1 MPKITIKENVVF
13 ILKTKQLTQEKLAE
27 KLGITRQNL
36 HYLLNGNITLDRLAE
51 IAEALGTLPA
61 ELISDPPLT
70 MKKSFIQIAEPT
82 DTTLT
87 CPCCGKVLKI
97 TASE

>member
-1 MPKITIKENVVF
+1 MPRITIKENVVF
-13 ILKTKQLTQEKLAE
+13 ILMAKGLTQEKLAE

-51 IAEALGTLPA
+51 IAEALNTLPA
-61 ELISDPPLT
+61 ELISNPPLT
-70 MKKSFIQIAEPT
+70 MKKSFIQISEPT

-87 CPCCGKVLKI
+87 CPCCGKILKI

>member
-13 ILKTKQLTQEKLAE
+13 ILKAQGLTQEKLAE

-51 IAEALGTLPA
+51 IAEALNTLPA
-61 ELISDPPLT
+61 ELISNPPIT
-70 MKKSFIQIAEPT
+70 MKKSFIQISEPT

-87 CPCCGKVLKI
+87 CPCCGKILKI

>member
-1 MPKITIKENVVF
+1 MAKIPIKENVVF
-13 ILKTKQLTQEKLAE
+13 ILKTKELTQQHLAE
-27 KLGITRQNL
+27 KLGVTRQNL
-36 HYLLNGNITLDRLAE
+36 HHLLNGNITLDRLAE
-51 IAEALGTLPA
+51 IAEALGTLPS

-87 CPCCGKVLKI
+87 CPCCGKILKI
-97 TASE
+97 TARE